1 MTCDIEIRMAT
12 ESDATALLEIYR
24 GYVQN
29 TFISFEYDVP
39 SLKEFTE
46 RITNTLKK
54 YPYLV
59 AIKND
64 QIIGYAYVSEF
75 KKRAAYDLDVETS
88 IYIKVDQKRSGVGK
102 ALYNSLEEILK
113 QQNIVNLY
121 ACISCDS
128 DSDTIIANDSIKF
141 HTAMGYK
148 LVGHF
153 KNCGYKFSKWHDV
166 VYMVKTIN
174 QPINELKIFK
184 TINEL
189 ILK

>member
-1 MTCDIEIRMAT
+1 MTCDIKIRMAT
-12 ESDATALLEIYR
+12 ESDAPALLEIYR

-39 SLKEFTE
+39 SLKEFAE

-59 AIKND
+59 AVKND

-88 IYIKVDQKRSGVGK
+88 IYIKSDQKRSGIGK
-102 ALYNSLEEILK
+102 TLYQNLETILR

-128 DSDTIIANDSIKF
+128 DADTIIANGSIKF
-141 HTAMGYK
+141 HTAMGYRT
-148 LVGHF
+148 VGHF
-153 KNCGYKFSKWHDV
+153 KNCGYKFSKWHGV
-166 VYMVKTIN
+166 VYMAKTIN
-174 QPINELKIFK
+174 QPTNELRVFKAINELK
-184 TINEL
+184 
-189 ILK
+189 

>member
-1 MTCDIEIRMAT
+1 MIRMAT
-12 ESDATALLEIYR
+12 EKDAPEILEIYR

-59 AIKND
+59 AVDND
-64 QIIGYAYVSEF
+64 RIVGYAYVGRF
-75 KKRAAYDLDVETS
+75 KERSAYDLDVETS
-88 IYIKVDQKRSGVGK
+88 IYIKFDQKQNGIGK
-102 ALYNSLEEILK
+102 ALYNSLEEILQK
-113 QQNIVNLY
+113 QNIVNLY

-128 DSDTIIANDSIKF
+128 ENNTIIINDSINF
-141 HTAMGYK
+141 HDAMGYK

-153 KNCGYKFSKWHDV
+153 INCGYKFLKWHDV

-174 QPINELKIFK
+174 KPTKLPKTFIPIAKIK
-184 TINEL
+184 TSYR
-189 ILK
+189 K